1 MDFTREPLV
10 ETVITPKEGF
20 KLIIRAS
27 SANSQEEYAVGAVE
41 VVSFGNVYFFRSL
54 EKPKAFL
61 LPMTE
66 YEVVESRETRSVLK
80 KPHIEK
86 SIKIGGGK
94 KTASKKE
101 EEAPKETIKEEPKK
115 QEKKKP
121 RKRRSKEEQA
131 ESSKEVTAAPEEDK
145 KEEVFQQRRTLLPP
159 PTSLISDQI
168 DRYKNYL
175 VEQGALLP
183 EEMEESEEK
192 VEEIPKVEDNTPL
205 SKETPL
211 EEKVVDINEEA
222 HVPPEDE
229 ES

>member
-27 SANSQEEYAVGAVE
+27 SGNSEEEYSVGAVE
-41 VVSFGNVYFFRSL
+41 VVSFGNCYFFRSL

-66 YEVVESRETRSVLK
+66 YEVVEARETRTVLK
-80 KPHIEK
+80 KPQIEK

-94 KTASKKE
+94 RPDSKE
-101 EEAPKETIKEEPKK
+101 ENEEAPKDESKK
-115 QEKKKP
+115 RDKKRS
-121 RKRRSKEEQA
+121 RKRRPSKDERPKEEG
-131 ESSKEVTAAPEEDK
+131 VTPPEEK
-145 KEEVFQQRRTLLPP
+145 PVGSETPPPPPRRTLLPP

-183 EEMEESEEK
+183 EEIDEAEQKIED
-192 VEEIPKVEDNTPL
+192 IPQVEDNTPP
-205 SKETPL
+205 SQESSS

-222 HVPPEDE
+222 HVPSEDE